1 MAGGFGFPFAVS
13 PAGSIAPDPDDDADL
28 RGEIVQVLFTTPGE
42 RVNQP
47 EFGCG
52 LFDLVFDP
60 PDTVLVS
67 AIEFTVG
74 QALTRWLGDRIVV
87 RTVDVTVELEAV
99 SVELAY
105 LVRSEPD
112 LRTARITFS

>member
-13 PAGSIAPDPDDDADL
+13 PAGSIAPGPDEDADL
-28 RGEIVQVLFTTPGE
+28 RGAIVQVLFTSPGE

-52 LFDLVFDP
+52 LLDLVFDP
-60 PDTVLVS
+60 ADTVLVS
-67 AIEFTVG
+67 ALEFTVG
-74 QALTRWLGDRIVV
+74 QALTQWLGDRLVV
-87 RTVDVTVELEAV
+87 RAVDVTVELESI
-99 SVELAY
+99 SVEVAY

-112 LRTARITFS
+112 IRTARITFS